1 MTECQ
6 LGVTRLLRCGWN
18 YLQLS
23 NHWDCGKQKP
33 RFLLRLLR
41 PDQPYEVLRVCSAS
55 LAIRFLRSCSAIL
68 CQMWNIAALAF
79 TTKKSL
85 TQACWRLLTAE
96 GPGEVVKDVGWEH
109 TAQNAP
115 LPLSGIHFCP
125 LLLSDLWWISHIGPM
140 ALYLRAYQPFSL
152 EPWYQ
157 PSWRSV
163 QVVVAWAFSLG
174 SFQII
179 FPKGKSALPKTIFG
193 ASCRLIFFQLHYDD
207 FNQILIFVNEE
218 LLPVTLSSIHNLDL
232 EMYTEMAGGKRKK
245 KLRMF
250 FSRKKCAL

>member
-1 MTECQ
+1 MSDSSFSGGPRPQSSGSFADLKHLLPDINLVVFSSSSMTECQ

-140 ALYLRAYQPFSL
+140 ALYLQS
-152 EPWYQ
+152 
-157 PSWRSV
+157 
-163 QVVVAWAFSLG
+163 
-174 SFQII
+174 I
-179 FPKGKSALPKTIFG
+179 SALFSW
-193 ASCRLIFFQLHYDD
+193 ALVSAFMEVR
-207 FNQILIFVNEE
+207 
-218 LLPVTLSSIHNLDL
+218 
-232 EMYTEMAGGKRKK
+232 AGGGGLSFFPR
-245 KLRMF
+245 F
-250 FSRKKCAL
+250 FSNYFSKEKECSP